1 MYGISIKLPVTVLRR
16 ETPTT
21 TKSIAENT
29 QQNLKNLLLT
39 APGEKVMDPSFGVG
53 LRNFLFEN
61 NTAVVSTRME
71 SRIRSQ
77 ISKYMPFVNITS
89 LQVLPDEQNNL
100 FDIYLRYDIRNIA
113 SDQILSLSIDPNFTS

>member
-1 MYGISIKLPVTVLRR
+1 MYGISIKLPVTVLKR
-16 ETPTT
+16 ETPST
-21 TKSIAENT
+21 TKSITDNT

-61 NTAVVSTRME
+61 NTAVVAAKVE

-89 LQVLPDEQNNL
+89 LQVMSDQQNNL
-100 FDIYLRYDIRNIA
+100 LDIYLRYDIQNIA
-113 SDQILSLSIDPNFTS
+113 SDEILNLSIDPNFTS

>member
-1 MYGISIKLPVTVLRR
+1 
-16 ETPTT
+16 
-21 TKSIAENT
+21 
-29 QQNLKNLLLT
+29 
-39 APGEKVMDPSFGVG
+39 MDPSFGVG